1 MTIIIKKYP
10 NRRLYD
16 TDRSR
21 YITVADVRDLVV
33 KCVDFKIVDAN
44 TNEDLTNGVLL
55 QIILE
60 QEHNGESLFTPE
72 ILSKIIRFYDNSVQE
87 IFTSYLDQS
96 LNMFIKQQ
104 SLLQK
109 QVQDMLVN
117 NPHLNALATVTK
129 QNLEA
134 WQELQE
140 NFFKTAGLY
149 PGSDKKP
156 RK

>member
-33 KCVDFKIVDAN
+33 KCVDFKVIDAN
-44 TNEDLTNGVLL
+44 TNEDITNSVLL
-55 QIILE
+55 QIIFE
-60 QEHNGESLFTPE
+60 QENHGESIFTAE

-96 LNMFIKQQ
+96 LNMFVKQQ

-117 NPHLNALATVTK
+117 TPQLNALATVTK
-129 QNLEA
+129 LNLEA
-134 WQELQE
+134 WRELQE
-140 NFFKTAGLY
+140 QFFKTAGLY

-156 RK
+156 Q

>member
-1 MTIIIKKYP
+1 MTIIKKYP

-33 KCVDFKIVDAN
+33 KGVDFKVIDAN
-44 TNEDLTNGVLL
+44 TNEDITRSVLL

-60 QEHNGESLFTPE
+60 QENHGESIFTPE
-72 ILSKIIRFYDNSVQE
+72 ILSKIIRFYDNSLQK

-96 LNMFIKQQ
+96 LNIFVKQQ

-109 QVQDMLVN
+109 QLQDIL
-117 NPHLNALATVTK
+117 LNTPPMNVLASITK
-129 QNLEA
+129 QNLET
-134 WQELQE
+134 WQKLQE
-140 NFFKTAGLY
+140 NFFKTAAFH
-149 PGSDKKP
+149 PDSDKKNP
-156 RK
+156 K

>member
-1 MTIIIKKYP
+1 
-10 NRRLYD
+10 
-16 TDRSR
+16 
-21 YITVADVRDLVV
+21 
-33 KCVDFKIVDAN
+33 
-44 TNEDLTNGVLL
+44 
-55 QIILE
+55 
-60 QEHNGESLFTPE
+60 
-72 ILSKIIRFYDNSVQE
+72 
-87 IFTSYLDQS
+87 
-96 LNMFIKQQ
+96 MFVKQQ

-140 NFFKTAGLY
+140 NFLKTAGLH
-149 PGSDKKP
+149 PGSDKKS